1 MAGRPESQQ
10 SALDICGSDGQSALA
25 IAAQCGH
32 VAQVEALLAAGAAVN
47 APNPVTGRSPLHA
60 ACGAG
65 AVEVVGSLLAG
76 RADPR
81 AVDLR
86 GRTPLDVRAR
96 RSASALRAAHGWH
109 QHQHQHPHHHCPP
122 HAPLPCA
129 AGTSCQS

>member
-65 AVEVVGSLLAG
+65 AVEVVGSLLVG

-81 AVDLR
+81 AVDHR

-109 QHQHQHPHHHCPP
+109 HRPPHSAP
-122 HAPLPCA
+122 HAPLPRA